1 MFKRILTL
9 VLSLLVMLAVVYS
22 VGAITYGQPDG
33 NGHPYVGVIVFQEEG
48 VTDSGWR
55 CTGTLLS
62 PTVFLTAGHCTS
74 GADKAWIWFEAERK
88 DMAGYPFNGD
98 LTAAEI
104 HTHPQYDDFASFPA
118 IYDLG
123 VVILDQPVT
132 LDAYGALPSV
142 GLLDTLATRRGHK
155 GVNFTVVGYGM
166 QDVKPEPVSQVV
178 RYVGTSQLINL
189 RSHLTDGYNL
199 QTTNDPGKG
208 TGSGGTCS
216 GDSGGPIFY
225 MDTNVVVAVNS
236 FGENAN
242 CVGGDFSFRTDR
254 ADSQEFIHSWLRP

>member
-9 VLSLLVMLAVVYS
+9 AFTLVMMLVLVNS

-33 NGHPYVGVIVFQEEG
+33 NGHPYVGVITFRAEG
-48 VTDSGWR
+48 QTSGGWR

-74 GADKAWIWFEAERK
+74 GAAKAWIWFDANRQ
-88 DMAGYPFNGD
+88 DMDGYPFGGS
-98 LTAAEI
+98 LVAKEI
-104 HTHPQYDDFASFPA
+104 HTHPLYDDFASFPA
-118 IYDLG
+118 TYDLSI
-123 VVILDQPVT
+123 VILAKPVRMKT
-132 LDAYGALPSV
+132 YGALPSV
-142 GLLDTLATRRGHK
+142 GLLDTLATRRGHQ
-155 GVNFTVVGYGM
+155 GMNFTVVGYGYE
-166 QDVKPEPVSQVV
+166 DIRPEPVSQVT
-178 RYVGTSQLINL
+178 RFVGTSQLVNL
-189 RSHLTDGYNL
+189 RSHITDGYNL
-199 QTTNDPGKG
+199 QTTNDPGVG

-225 MDTNVVVAVNS
+225 DDTNIVVAVNS

-254 ADSQEFIHSWLRP
+254 ADSQEFIYNWLRP